1 MKDIESKPY
10 PLFVKSYEESVKIA
24 QNELGKIQWKIL
36 FHP

>member
-24 QNELGKIQWKIL
+24 QNELGKIQ
-36 FHP
+36 